1 MVDVVVNVGL
11 YAPMQAI
18 DVQRMGDAAFTDL
31 NVEDVSFLYTCRTRI
46 PEVNHVVQFLY
57 RYIFSGEMRVEPRGP
72 VAEWVDFRTVGHRIL
87 EQLLVYGICFVSYD
101 KSNEEPIVWDVADL
115 NVQTR
120 RTPQGHLEFRARVA
134 PTVSNGVSQASVS
147 LPAPIS
153 SASSSTK
160 KKTDKQLREE
170 LDQPQFIVLVHKYPE
185 NGRLVSSLMVLK
197 PKLQLIHP
205 SVFAAM
211 VAMIRSANPVVYF
224 THTDSA
230 KMSLAARQ
238 QWGQNDGAQ
247 IQQFMQNQATAE
259 QMRMMHFF
267 EQLNARNSM
276 PAMSAMQL
284 AYNTE
289 DRNSAAVA
297 WGVMEATTRS
307 PIRPLPPNCDVS
319 AGPTP
324 SADLKFCEFI
334 HEDVRMQVARAF
346 GLPNSIFSPD
356 ERYMASS
363 VAGLTRNL
371 MENSMNHF
379 SALVRA
385 SINYIYKYL
394 ILDYLSEDDRRK
406 YGFEAESPTQTDA
419 ETEKESK
426 PKPSSSSSTVKKA
439 TKRKLPGK
447 EAHRGRYSAPTLPSA
462 TAETDIVTVE
472 IMRRMEIEYIMLLK
486 PELKR
491 STFIELLA
499 ETMGLSAEDFEEK
512 DPDVVKQ
519 KELMA
524 FKSMTMPAGKGGA
537 IPSLNKK
544 SKPKPLASLST
555 SATSKLK

>member
-1 MVDVVVNVGL
+1 MVDVVINVGL
-11 YAPMQAI
+11 YAPMQI
-18 DVQRMGDAAFTDL
+18 SDVQNMGNAAYTDL
-31 NVEDVSFLYTCRTRI
+31 NVEDVAFLYTCRTRI
-46 PEVNHVVQFLY
+46 PEVGHVVQFLY

-72 VAEWVDFRTVGHRIL
+72 VAEWVDFRTIGHRIL

-134 PTVSNGVSQASVS
+134 PNLANGISQASVS
-147 LPAPIS
+147 LPVPI
-153 SASSSTK
+153 ASSSSSK
-160 KKTDKQLREE
+160 KNTDKQLREE

-185 NGRLVSSLMVLK
+185 NGRLVSSLMALK

-238 QWGQNDGAQ
+238 QWSQNDGAQ

-297 WGVMEATTRS
+297 WSVMEATTRS
-307 PIRPLPPNCDVS
+307 PIRPLPPNYDVA

-394 ILDYLSEDDRRK
+394 VLDYLSDEERRK
-406 YGFEAESPTQTDA
+406 YGFEADPSKAPDTDA
-419 ETEKESK
+419 DNE
-426 PKPSSSSSTVKKA
+426 PKSSAKKA
-439 TKRKLPGK
+439 LKRKLPGK
-447 EAHRGRYSAPTLPSA
+447 DAHRGRYSAPTLPSA

-512 DPDVVKQ
+512 DPDVAKQ

-524 FKSMTMPAGKGGA
+524 FKSTVMPPGKGGGGG
-537 IPSLNKK
+537 IPSLGK
-544 SKPKPLASLST
+544 KPKPNPLASLST
-555 SATSKLK
+555 SATAKLK

>member
-11 YAPMQAI
+11 YAPMQVV
-18 DVQRMGDAAFTDL
+18 DVQHMGESAFSDL
-31 NVEDVSFLYTCRTRI
+31 NVEDVAFLYTARTRI
-46 PEVNHVVQFLY
+46 PEVGHVIQFLY

-101 KSNEEPIVWDVADL
+101 KTNEEPIVWDVADL
-115 NVQTR
+115 NIQTR
-120 RTPQGHLEFRARVA
+120 RTSQGHLEFRARVA
-134 PTVSNGVSQASVS
+134 PAASNGISMPV
-147 LPAPIS
+147 PIS
-153 SASSSTK
+153 SSSSSSRSKTN
-160 KKTDKQLREE
+160 KTDKELRAE

-185 NGRLVSSLMVLK
+185 NGRLVSSLMALK

-224 THTDSA
+224 THADSA

-238 QWGQNDGAQ
+238 QWSQNDGAQ

-259 QMRMMHFF
+259 QMRMMQLF
-267 EQLNARNSM
+267 EQLNARYSA

-289 DRNSAAVA
+289 DRNSQAVA
-297 WGVMEATTRS
+297 WSVMEATTRS
-307 PIRPLPPNCDVS
+307 PIRPLPPNYDVA

-379 SALVRA
+379 AALVRA

-394 ILDYLSEDDRRK
+394 VLDYLSDEERQK
-406 YGFEAESPTQTDA
+406 YGFDTSDA
-419 ETEKESK
+419 SDSDGKE
-426 PKPSSSSSTVKKA
+426 PKPAAKKSL
-439 TKRKLPGK
+439 KRKLPGK

-462 TAETDIVTVE
+462 TAESDIVTVE

-512 DPDVVKQ
+512 DPEVSKQ
-519 KELMA
+519 KELMTYKA
-524 FKSMTMPAGKGGA
+524 TTLPPGKSGSGGGISSSGKV
-537 IPSLNKK
+537 K
-544 SKPKPLASLST
+544 KPKSSAMASLST
-555 SATSKLK
+555 AATSKLK